1 MKSREWKKSTGS
13 QRSFSSPESI
23 QGGIKMS
30 VLSNRA
36 KSLKPSP
43 TLAINAKAKTKQ
55 MQGIHVV
62 SFGAG
67 EPDFDTP
74 RNIKAAAIK
83 AIEEGFTKYT
93 PVGGTDDLKDGIIK
107 KFQRDNGLTY
117 KRSEIIASCGGKHS
131 FYNLA
136 TAIFDAGDEVIVPAP
151 YWVSYPPMV
160 ALANATP
167 IIVET
172 TEKNEFKITPEDLK
186 KAITPKTKA
195 LIINSPSNPT
205 GSAYTKK
212 ELEKI
217 AEIAISKN
225 FFVISDEIYEKIVYD
240 SFEFTSIASLGE
252 EMKRRTIIVHGV
264 AKTYAMTG
272 WRIGYTAGSEEII
285 SAMNNI
291 QSQSTSNPTSIAKKA
306 YAEALIGPQD
316 DVAKMVAAFT
326 KRRNYI
332 IDRLNKIPGVSCYN
346 PAGAFYAFPNF
357 SSYYGRSYQGKK
369 ISNSTELADFFLDVA
384 RVAVVPGVEF
394 GADPFE
400 RLSYATS
407 MEDIREGLDRIEEA
421 LKKLT

>member
-1 MKSREWKKSTGS
+1 MN
-13 QRSFSSPESI
+13 
-23 QGGIKMS
+23 

-43 TLAINAKAKTKQ
+43 TLAINAKAKSMQ
-55 MQGIHVV
+55 AQGIHVI

-74 RNIKAAAIK
+74 ENIKQAAKK
-83 AIEEGFTKYT
+83 AIDEGFTKYT
-93 PVGGTDDLKDGIIK
+93 PVGGIDELKDAIIK
-107 KFQRDNGLTY
+107 KFQKDSYLTY
-117 KRSEIIASCGGKHS
+117 KRSEVIVSCGGKHS

-136 TAIFDAGDEVIVPAP
+136 QAIFDQGDEVIVPAP

-160 ALANATP
+160 TLANATP
-167 IIVET
+167 VIVET

-205 GSAYTKK
+205 GSAYGKK

-240 SFEFTSIASLGE
+240 GFEFISIASLNE
-252 EMKRRTIIVHGV
+252 EIRKRTIIVHGV

-291 QSQSTSNPTSIAKKA
+291 QSQSTSNPTSIAQKA
-306 YAEALIGPQD
+306 SVEALIGPQNE
-316 DVAKMVAAFT
+316 VERMVAAFGQ
-326 KRRNYI
+326 RRNYI
-332 IDRLNKIPGVSCYN
+332 VDRLNKIPGVFCYK
-346 PAGAFYAFPNF
+346 PVGAFYVFPNF
-357 SSYYGRSYQGKK
+357 SSYYGKSYQGKK
-369 ISNSTELADFFLDVA
+369 IENSTHLADFFLDVA

-400 RLSYATS
+400 RLSFATS
-407 MEDIREGLDRIEEA
+407 MENIKEGLNRIEES
-421 LKKLT
+421 LKKLS

>member
-1 MKSREWKKSTGS
+1 MT
-13 QRSFSSPESI
+13 
-23 QGGIKMS
+23 

-36 KSLKPSP
+36 KSLRPSP
-43 TLAINAKAKTKQ
+43 TLAINAKAKSMQ
-55 MQGIHVV
+55 AQGIHVI

-74 RNIKAAAIK
+74 DNIKSAAKRAIDD
-83 AIEEGFTKYT
+83 GFTKYT
-93 PVGGTDDLKDGIIK
+93 PVGGIDELKDAIIN
-107 KFQRDNGLTY
+107 KFKCDSQLTY
-117 KRSEIIASCGGKHS
+117 KRSEDLVSCGGKHS

-136 TAIFDAGDEVIVPAP
+136 QAIFDQGDEVIIPAP

-160 ALANATP
+160 SLAAGSP
-167 IIVET
+167 VIVES
-172 TEKNEFKITPEDLK
+172 TEKNEFKITPGDLK
-186 KAITPKTKA
+186 KTITPKTKA

-205 GSAYTKK
+205 GTAYTKK

-217 AEIAISKN
+217 AEIAISKD

-240 SFEFTSIASLGE
+240 GFQFISIASLSE
-252 EMKRRTIIVHGV
+252 EMKKKTIIVHGV

-291 QSQSTSNPTSIAKKA
+291 QSQSTSNPTSIAQKA
-306 YAEALIGPQD
+306 SVEALAGPQD
-316 DVAKMVAAFT
+316 EVGKMVSAFT
-326 KRRNYI
+326 QRRNYI
-332 IDRLNKIPGVSCYN
+332 VDRLNKIPAVSCYK
-346 PAGAFYAFPNF
+346 PAGAFYVFPNF
-357 SSYYGRSYQGKK
+357 SSYYGKSYQGKK
-369 ISNSTELADFFLDVA
+369 IENSTHLADFFLDVA

-407 MEDIREGLDRIEEA
+407 MEDIKEGLSRIEKA
-421 LKKLT
+421 LKKLG

>member
-1 MKSREWKKSTGS
+1 MT
-13 QRSFSSPESI
+13 
-23 QGGIKMS
+23 

-43 TLAINAKAKTKQ
+43 TLAINAKAKSMQ
-55 MQGIHVV
+55 AQGIHVI

-74 RNIKAAAIK
+74 ENIKQAAKK
-83 AIEEGFTKYT
+83 ALDEGFTKYT
-93 PVGGTDDLKDGIIK
+93 PVGGIDELKDAIIK
-107 KFQRDNGLTY
+107 KFQRDSGLSY
-117 KRSEIIASCGGKHS
+117 KRSEILVSCGGKHS

-136 TAIFDAGDEVIVPAP
+136 QAIFDQGDEVIIPAP

-167 IIVET
+167 VIVET
-172 TEKNEFKITPEDLK
+172 TEKNDFKITPEELK

-240 SFEFTSIASLGE
+240 GFQFTSIASLNDE
-252 EMKRRTIIVHGV
+252 IKKRTIIVHGV

-291 QSQSTSNPTSIAKKA
+291 QSQSTSNPTSISQKA
-306 YAEALIGPQD
+306 SVEALAGLQD
-316 DVAKMVAAFT
+316 EVGKMVSAFSQ
-326 KRRNYI
+326 RRNYI
-332 IDRLNKIPGVSCYN
+332 VDRLNKIPGVSCYK
-346 PAGAFYAFPNF
+346 PVGAFYVFPNF
-357 SSYYGRSYQGKK
+357 SSYYGKSYQGKK
-369 ISNSTELADFFLDVA
+369 IENSTHLADFFLDVA

-407 MEDIREGLDRIEEA
+407 MEDIKEGLNRIEEA
-421 LKKLT
+421 LKKLS

>member
-1 MKSREWKKSTGS
+1 M
-13 QRSFSSPESI
+13 SI
-23 QGGIKMS
+23 
-30 VLSNRA
+30 LSNRA

-43 TLAINAKAKTKQ
+43 TLAINAKAKSMQ
-55 MQGIHVV
+55 AQGIQVI

-74 RNIKAAAIK
+74 ENIKVAAKK
-83 AIEEGFTKYT
+83 AIDDGFTKYT
-93 PVGGTDDLKDGIIK
+93 PVGGIDELKDAIIK

-117 KRSEIIASCGGKHS
+117 KRSEVLVSCGGKHS

-136 TAIFDAGDEVIVPAP
+136 QAIFDQGDEVIVPAP

-160 ALANATP
+160 ALANGIP
-167 IIVET
+167 VIVET
-172 TEKNEFKITPEDLK
+172 TEKNEFKITPDELK
-186 KAITPKTKA
+186 RAITPKTKA

-217 AEIAISKN
+217 AEIAISQD

-240 SFEFTSIASLGE
+240 GFEFVSIASLSE
-252 EMKRRTIIVHGV
+252 EMKKRTIIVHGV

-291 QSQSTSNPTSIAKKA
+291 QSQSTSNPTSIAQKA
-306 YAEALIGPQD
+306 SVEALMGPQNE
-316 DVAKMVAAFT
+316 VEKMVSAFGQ
-326 KRRNYI
+326 RRNYI
-332 IDRLNKIPGVSCYN
+332 VDRLNKIQGVSCYK
-346 PAGAFYAFPNF
+346 PMGAFYVFPNF
-357 SSYYGRSYQGKK
+357 SSYYGKSYQAKK
-369 ISNSTELADFFLDVA
+369 IENSTHLADYFLDVA
-384 RVAVVPGVEF
+384 KVAVVPGVEF

-407 MEDIREGLDRIEEA
+407 
-421 LKKLT
+421 

>member
-1 MKSREWKKSTGS
+1 MT
-13 QRSFSSPESI
+13 
-23 QGGIKMS
+23 

-36 KSLKPSP
+36 KGLKPSP
-43 TLAINAKAKTKQ
+43 TLAINAKAKSMQ
-55 MQGIHVV
+55 AQGIHVI

-74 RNIKAAAIK
+74 ENIKQAAKK
-83 AIEEGFTKYT
+83 ALDEGFTKYT
-93 PVGGTDDLKDGIIK
+93 PVGGIDELKDAIIT
-107 KFQRDNGLTY
+107 KFQRDSGLTY
-117 KRSEIIASCGGKHS
+117 KRSEILVSCGGKHS

-136 TAIFDAGDEVIVPAP
+136 QAIFDQGDEVIVPAP

-160 ALANATP
+160 ALANASP
-167 IIVET
+167 VIVET

-240 SFEFTSIASLGE
+240 GFEFVSIASLNDE
-252 EMKRRTIIVHGV
+252 IRKRTIIVHGV

-291 QSQSTSNPTSIAKKA
+291 QSQSTSNPTSIAQKA
-306 YAEALIGPQD
+306 SVEALIGPQD
-316 DVAKMVAAFT
+316 EVRKMVNAFGQ
-326 KRRNYI
+326 RRNYI
-332 IDRLNKIPGVSCYN
+332 VDRLNKMPGVSCYK
-346 PAGAFYAFPNF
+346 PVGAFYVFPNF
-357 SSYYGRSYQGKK
+357 SSYYGKSYQGKK
-369 ISNSTELADFFLDVA
+369 ISNSTDLADFFLDVA
-384 RVAVVPGVEF
+384 RVAVVPGIEF

-407 MEDIREGLDRIEEA
+407 LEDIREGLDRIEEA
-421 LKKLT
+421 INKLI

>member
-1 MKSREWKKSTGS
+1 M
-13 QRSFSSPESI
+13 SI
-23 QGGIKMS
+23 
-30 VLSNRA
+30 LSHRA

-43 TLAINAKAKTKQ
+43 TLAINAKAKAMQ
-55 MQGIHVV
+55 SQGIHVI

-74 RNIKAAAIK
+74 QNIKQAAKK
-83 AIEEGFTKYT
+83 AIDDGFTKYT
-93 PVGGTDDLKDGIIK
+93 PVGGIDELKDAIIK

-117 KRSEIIASCGGKHS
+117 RRSEVIVSCGGKHS

-136 TAIFDAGDEVIVPAP
+136 QAIFDQGDEVIVPAP
-151 YWVSYPPMV
+151 FWVSYPPMV
-160 ALANATP
+160 ALANAKP
-167 IIVET
+167 VIVET
-172 TEKNEFKITPEDLK
+172 IEKNEFKITPDELK

-205 GSAYTKK
+205 GSAYSRK

-217 AEIAISKN
+217 AELAVSKN

-240 SFEFTSIASLGE
+240 GFKFTSIASLGE
-252 EMKRRTIIVHGV
+252 EIKKKTIIVHGV

-291 QSQSTSNPTSIAKKA
+291 QSQSTSNPTSIAQKA
-306 YAEALIGPQD
+306 SVEALVGLQD
-316 DVAKMVAAFT
+316 EVAKMVAAFGQ
-326 KRRNYI
+326 RRNFI
-332 IDRLNKIPGVSCYN
+332 VDRLNKIRGVSCYK
-346 PAGAFYAFPNF
+346 PVGAFYVFPNF
-357 SSYYGRSYQGKK
+357 SSYYGKSYQGKK
-369 ISNSTELADFFLDVA
+369 IENSTHLADYFLDA
-384 RVAVVPGVEF
+384 AKVAVVPGVEF

-407 MEDIREGLDRIEEA
+407 MEDIKEGLNRIEEA
-421 LKKLT
+421 LNKLA

>member
-1 MKSREWKKSTGS
+1 
-13 QRSFSSPESI
+13 
-23 QGGIKMS
+23 MS

-43 TLAINAKAKTKQ
+43 TLAISAKAKSMQ
-55 MQGIHVV
+55 AQGISVI

-74 RNIKAAAIK
+74 ENIKEAAKK
-83 AIEEGFTKYT
+83 ALDAGFTKYT
-93 PVGGTDDLKDGIIK
+93 PVGGIDDLKDAIIK
-107 KFQRDNGLTY
+107 KFQRDIQVTY
-117 KRSEIIASCGGKHS
+117 KRSEIIVSCGGKHS

-136 TAIFDAGDEVIVPAP
+136 QAIFDQGEEVIIPAP

-160 ALANATP
+160 ALANGTP
-167 IIVET
+167 VIVET
-172 TEKNEFKITPEDLK
+172 TEKNEFKITPEELK

-217 AEIAISKN
+217 AEVALSKN

-240 SFEFTSIASLGE
+240 GFEFVSIASLSE
-252 EMKRRTIIVHGV
+252 EMKKKTIIVHGV

-285 SAMNNI
+285 AAMNNI
-291 QSQSTSNPTSIAKKA
+291 QSQSTSNPTSISQKA
-306 YAEALIGPQD
+306 SVEALIGPQNE
-316 DVAKMVAAFT
+316 VEKMVSAFAQ
-326 KRRNYI
+326 RRNYI
-332 IDRLNKIPGVSCYN
+332 VDRLNKIPGVSCYK
-346 PAGAFYAFPNF
+346 PVGSFYVFPNF
-357 SSYYGRSYQGKK
+357 SSYYGKSFQGKK
-369 ISNSTELADFFLDVA
+369 IENSTHLADFFLEVA
-384 RVAVVPGVEF
+384 KVAVVPGVEF

-407 MEDIREGLDRIEEA
+407 MEDIKEGLDRIEEA
-421 LKKLT
+421 LKKLS

>member
-1 MKSREWKKSTGS
+1 MSIL
-13 QRSFSSPESI
+13 SS
-23 QGGIKMS
+23 
-30 VLSNRA
+30 RA

-43 TLAINAKAKTKQ
+43 TLAINAKAKSMQ
-55 MQGIHVV
+55 AQGIHVI

-83 AIEEGFTKYT
+83 AIEDGFTKYT
-93 PVGGTDDLKDGIIK
+93 PVGGTDDLKDAVIK

-136 TAIFDAGDEVIVPAP
+136 QAIFEEGDEVIVPAP
-151 YWVSYPPMV
+151 YWVSYPPMI
-160 ALANATP
+160 ALAGATP
-167 IIVET
+167 VLVET
-172 TEKNEFKITPEDLK
+172 REENGFKLTLESLK

-205 GSAYTKK
+205 GGAYTKE
-212 ELEKI
+212 ELEKLV
-217 AEIAISKN
+217 EIALAKH

-240 SFEFTSIASLGE
+240 GFNCVSIASLGE
-252 EMKRRTIIVHGV
+252 EIKKRTVIVHGV

-272 WRIGYTAGSEEII
+272 WRIGYAAGPEEII

-291 QSQSTSNPTSIAKKA
+291 QSQSTSNPTSIAQKA
-306 YAEALIGPQD
+306 SVEALAGPQD
-316 DVAKMVAAFT
+316 EVVKMVASFEE
-326 KRRNYI
+326 RRNYI
-332 IDRLNKIPGVSCYN
+332 VDRLNRIPGISCFK
-346 PAGAFYAFPNF
+346 PVGAFYVFPNF
-357 SSYYGRSYQGKK
+357 SSYYGKSYQGKR
-369 ISNSTELADFFLDVA
+369 ISNSTELADYFLDVA

-407 MEDIREGLDRIEEA
+407 MDDIKEGLNRIEA
-421 LKKLT
+421 SLKKLV

>member
-1 MKSREWKKSTGS
+1 MSIL
-13 QRSFSSPESI
+13 SS
-23 QGGIKMS
+23 
-30 VLSNRA
+30 RA

-43 TLAINAKAKTKQ
+43 TLAINAKAKSMQ
-55 MQGIHVV
+55 AQGIHVI
-62 SFGAG
+62 SYGAG

-74 RNIKAAAIK
+74 ENIKEAAKK
-83 AIEEGFTKYT
+83 ALDEGFTKYT
-93 PVGGTDDLKDGIIK
+93 AVGGIDELKDAIIK
-107 KFQRDNGLTY
+107 KFQRDSGLSY
-117 KRSEIIASCGGKHS
+117 KRSEIIVSCGGKHS

-136 TAIFDAGDEVIVPAP
+136 QAIFDQGDEVIIPAP

-160 ALANATP
+160 SLADGTP
-167 IIVET
+167 VIVET
-172 TEKNEFKITPEDLK
+172 TEKNAFKITPEDLK

-212 ELEKI
+212 DLEKI
-217 AEIAISKN
+217 VEIAIARD

-240 SFEFTSIASLGE
+240 GFDFISIASLSE
-252 EMKRRTIIVHGV
+252 EIKKKTIIVHGV

-291 QSQSTSNPTSIAKKA
+291 QSQSTSNPTSIAQKA
-306 YAEALIGPQD
+306 SVEALAGPQD
-316 DVAKMVAAFT
+316 EVGKMVSAFAQ
-326 KRRNYI
+326 RRNYI
-332 IDRLNKIPGVSCYN
+332 VDRLNKMPGVSCYK
-346 PAGAFYAFPNF
+346 PAGAFYVFPNF
-357 SSYYGRSYQGKK
+357 SSYYGRSYQNKK
-369 ISNSTELADFFLDVA
+369 IENSTHLADFFLDVA

-407 MEDIREGLDRIEEA
+407 MENIKEGLDRIEES
-421 LKKLT
+421 LKKLN